1 MSVTAMQQV
10 ANVLDAQVNY
20 VFTLADRCDGDDG
33 FTSNNG
39 RGVVVAEQAYHRWVK
54 GAKEVFLCNH
64 HNAKHED
71 ALVTS
76 GWSVQRNPL
85 WDKLDQPLDINHIGD
100 E

>member
-10 ANVLDAQVNY
+10 ADVLDAHVNY

-33 FTSNNG
+33 FASNNG
-39 RGVVVAEQAYHRWVK
+39 RGVVVAEQAYHRWTK
-54 GAKEVFLCNH
+54 GEKEIFLCNH
-64 HNAKHED
+64 HNAKCED

-76 GWSVQRNPL
+76 GWSVQRSPL